1 MKVVFFDSGQYAYS
15 HVNDHVFEG
24 ISQDLASVISLSSTS
39 LVFYFNMANEEL
51 SLRIE
56 LTCFTPCMKEVFEP

>member
-1 MKVVFFDSGQYAYS
+1 MEVVLFDSGQYAYS
-15 HVNDHVFEG
+15 HVNDHVFDG

-51 SLRIE
+51 SLRIG
-56 LTCFTPCMKEVFEP
+56 LTCFTPCMKEVFEL